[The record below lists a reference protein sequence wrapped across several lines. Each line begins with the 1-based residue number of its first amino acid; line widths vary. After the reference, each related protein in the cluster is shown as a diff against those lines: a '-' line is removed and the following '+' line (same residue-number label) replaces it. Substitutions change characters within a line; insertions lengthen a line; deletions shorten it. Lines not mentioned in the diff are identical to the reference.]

1 MGRTRP
7 QISYNEVYC
16 LKRGHV
22 LFKPKHIKSK
32 DKLLLK
38 YKNTRKCKKEPKRAK
53 LIKPL
58 LLKSARKNVNQC
70 LQSNGKLLFAWNG
83 NIVKLNLKSMK
94 TVQKNSSL
102 NLTYPGGVVMC
113 AIPDQKFFCVD
124 CWGGSI
130 LVFDIK
136 LNISIRKSV
145 KPRLWGTIIYLNGL
159 IYEFLDMNKTYWA
172 LKMYDLKTNRHKKV
186 ALIKCDGCSIGVV
199 RAVCAVFEEKI
210 AFTANGS
217 VRIFDPFCNSCS
229 EVLKLDQQWY
239 FTLLVAN
246 DKLYCIQS
254 HGHVFESIAIDFTQW
269 ICIGRNTI
277 CYGIYGLPLY
287 SLYDGSIYFVGAP
300 VNPSLYEFNLK
311 TRKIVFIDHLF

>member
-1 MGRTRP
+1 MARSLSLYSELQR
-7 QISYNEVYC
+7 
-16 LKRGHV
+16 LKPGHV
-22 LFKPKHIKSK
+22 LFKPKHIRSR

-53 LIKPL
+53 LTKPL

-70 LQSNGKLLFAWNG
+70 LQRNGKLLFAWDG

-94 TVQKNSSL
+94 TVQKSSSL

-124 CWGGSI
+124 CQGGWI
-130 LVFDIK
+130 FVFDIK
-136 LNISIRKSV
+136 LNISIIKSV
-145 KPRLWGTIIYLNGL
+145 ELRKWGTIIYLNGL
-159 IYEFLDMNKTYWA
+159 IYEFLDMENSYRA
-172 LKMYDLKTNRHKKV
+172 LETYDLKTDRRKKV
-186 ALIKCDGCSIGVV
+186 ALIKNDGFGIGV
-199 RAVCAVFEEKI
+199 VCAVFEEKI

-229 EVLKLDQQWY
+229 EALKLDHQWG

-254 HGHVFESIAIDFTQW
+254 HGLVFESIARDFTQW